1 MRVMAGA
8 IGIAGHTLPAVA
20 LIKELRERGH
30 EVRFHGFERWR
41 DTVEGL
47 GIAFEGGEDQIISG
61 AAPGRQPSLAE
72 TARALA
78 TSIDEFRADI
88 VVSDALTLSPL
99 LAAEVAAVPRV
110 KLLPEVYPVAPAG
123 APAFSLGLIAP
134 RTSVGA
140 AGWRLLAPLVQ
151 ARLPSTGWLR
161 GSHTALNEQRR
172 QLGLPAQEQINQ
184 ALPGE
189 LTLVATLPALEYP
202 RTWPAGVHVTGPLF
216 FDLPSPAVDLPSSAT
231 PLVFVAPSTVK
242 DRAGKLISVTLEAL
256 AGEPVRVIVTTGGS
270 TAGLPDPLPANAV
283 VADWVDY
290 SEVMREAALVICHGN
305 HGTVV
310 QALSSGVPLAICPAM
325 PDDAEHG
332 ARVAWAGAGL
342 MVPKRLL
349 SARALR
355 AVVGRLLHE
364 GRFSDCAREI
374 AGQARDHDAA
384 GHAADLIEAH
394 AEAT

>member
-1 MRVMAGA
+1 MAGA
-8 IGIAGHTLPAVA
+8 IGIAGHSLPAIA
-20 LIKELRERGH
+20 LIKELHERGH

-41 DTVEGL
+41 ETVEGI
-47 GIAFEGGEDQIISG
+47 GIAFEGGVDQIVSG
-61 AAPGRQPSLAE
+61 AEPGRQPSLAE

-78 TSIDEFRADI
+78 ASIAEFRPDV

-99 LAAEVAAVPRV
+99 LAAEVAAIPRV

-134 RTSVGA
+134 RTSFGA
-140 AGWRLLAPLVQ
+140 VGWRLLAPLVQ
-151 ARLPSTGWLR
+151 TRMPSTGWLR
-161 GSHTALNEQRR
+161 GSHAALNEQRR
-172 QLGLPAQEQINQ
+172 QLGLAAQKQINQ
-184 ALPGE
+184 PLPGE

-202 RTWPAGVHVTGPLF
+202 RKWPAGVHVTGPLF
-216 FDLPSPAVDLPSSAT
+216 FDLPSPAVELPSSAA

-242 DRAGKLISVTLEAL
+242 DRAGRLMSVALEAL
-256 AGEPVRVIVTTGGS
+256 AGEPVRVLVTTSGS

-290 SEVMREAALVICHGN
+290 SQVMREAALVICHGN
-305 HGTVV
+305 HGTVA
-310 QALSSGVPLAICPAM
+310 QALSAGVPLAIFPAM

-355 AVVGRLLHE
+355 AVVARLLLE
-364 GRFSDCAREI
+364 RRFSDRAREI
-374 AGQARDHDAA
+374 AGQAGDHDAA
-384 GHAADLIEAH
+384 GQAADLVEAH
-394 AEAT
+394 AGATR